1 MTSTIMS
8 ELVYFVLTL
17 TYPRFSVGNDK
28 GFNNKVNSLSELR
41 CLRAAI
47 YSAAA
52 LGVSENVVKLI

>member
-1 MTSTIMS
+1 MS